1 MKVYEGLAQAFV
13 DEGTTAV
20 FGMMGTA
27 NQHWLN
33 AISKL
38 GVKIYDVRHEGTGL
52 AMAEAMAITNGSPGI
67 CTTTSGPAVTQL
79 ATTMVVASRS
89 KTPLVVFCGDERWGD
104 IDHNH
109 AFNPEPFAAAIE
121 CGFLRV
127 TSAETAYETIQRAF
141 YVARTESRPMMVSA
155 PLDVQLS
162 VMDDMDEYIPSS
174 ALIAPKTNA
183 PDPSAILEAA
193 DIIAGS
199 KFPVLILGHG
209 AVVSEAGNV
218 ALRVADRIGGLVAT
232 TMLAMNW
239 PISGRDYHVGMSGLY
254 STKTAMELFQDAD
267 CVIAVGA
274 SLNKYTTEH
283 GYLYPNARFVQINV
297 KPQVA
302 MGDGR
307 LADCYVQGDGRL
319 ALEMIDEILANRS
332 IQQIGYRT
340 PGVLERLAA
349 AHHDPV
355 VYELEDGTVDPRDAC
370 IMLDEM
376 LPHDVGLVISGSHGP
391 SIALMLC
398 QATRT
403 FIHVNKYFGGMSKG
417 LAAGIGATIATSAPT
432 AVVEGDAGFM
442 MHLSEFET
450 AVRYNLPLL
459 VAVLNDQ
466 ALGAEYHDRAVVDGE
481 LDASL
486 TLISTPDLGAVG
498 VALGGRGHLVQSL
511 EDLRVAISDF
521 VSNPGPMLVDIR
533 TSRNVISVPYRR
545 ILGIDDV

>member
-1 MKVYEGLAQAFV
+1 MKVYEGLAKAFV
-13 DEGTTAV
+13 EEGTTAV

-52 AMAEAMAITNGSPGI
+52 AMAEGMAMLNGSPGI

-79 ATTMVVASRS
+79 ATTMVVAARSR
-89 KTPLVVFCGDERWGD
+89 TPLVVFCGDERWGD
-104 IDHNH
+104 IEHNH

-127 TSAETAYETIQRAF
+127 TSAETAYETVRRAF
-141 YVARTESRPMMVSA
+141 YIARTESRPMMISA
-155 PLDVQLS
+155 PLDVQQT
-162 VMDDMDEYIPSS
+162 VMDDMDEYVPSFS
-174 ALIAPKTNA
+174 LIAPKNNTPN
-183 PDPSAILEAA
+183 PGAIQEAA
-193 DIIAGS
+193 GIIATS

-209 AVVSEAGNV
+209 AVLSEAGDV
-218 ALRVADRIGGLVAT
+218 ALRVAERIGGLIAT

-254 STKTAMELFQDAD
+254 ATKTATELFQDAD

-283 GYLYPNARFVQINV
+283 GYLYPKARFVQISV
-297 KPQVA
+297 SPQVA

-307 LADCYVQGDGRL
+307 LADCYVQGDGRQ
-319 ALEMIDEILANRS
+319 ALEMIEEILIERS
-332 IQQIGYRT
+332 IQQTGYRA
-340 PGVLERLAA
+340 PGVLERLAG
-349 AHHDPV
+349 AHNDPV
-355 VYELEDGTVDPRDAC
+355 VYEIEVGTVDPRDAC
-370 IMLDEM
+370 IIMDEM
-376 LPHDVGLVISGSHGP
+376 LPREVGLVISGSHGP

-398 QATRT
+398 QAERV

-417 LAAGIGATIATSAPT
+417 LAASIGATIATSAPT

-466 ALGAEYHDRAVVDGE
+466 ALGAEYHDPAVVDGE
-481 LDASL
+481 LDPAL

-511 EDLRVAISDF
+511 DDLRAALSDF
-521 VSNPGPMLVDIR
+521 VAHPGPMLVDIR

>member
-1 MKVYEGLAQAFV
+1 
-13 DEGTTAV
+13 
-20 FGMMGTA
+20 
-27 NQHWLN
+27 
-33 AISKL
+33 
-38 GVKIYDVRHEGTGL
+38 
-52 AMAEAMAITNGSPGI
+52 MAI
-67 CTTTSGPAVTQL
+67 
-79 ATTMVVASRS
+79 
-89 KTPLVVFCGDERWGD
+89 
-104 IDHNH
+104 
-109 AFNPEPFAAAIE
+109 
-121 CGFLRV
+121 
-127 TSAETAYETIQRAF
+127 
-141 YVARTESRPMMVSA
+141 
-155 PLDVQLS
+155 
-162 VMDDMDEYIPSS
+162 MDDMDEYLPSS
-174 ALIAPKTNA
+174 ALIAPASTS
-183 PDPSAILEAA
+183 PDPASILHAA
-193 DIIAGS
+193 DLIAAS

-209 AVVSEAGNV
+209 AIVADAGDV
-218 ALRVADRIGGLVAT
+218 ALRVAGRIGGLIST

-307 LADCYVQGDGRL
+307 LAECYVQGDARV
-319 ALEMIDEILANRS
+319 ALEMIDAILVERS
-332 IQQIGYRT
+332 IQQTGYRR
-340 PGVLERLAA
+340 PGVLERLAE

-355 VYELEDGTVDPRDAC
+355 VYELEDATVDPREAC
-370 IMLDEM
+370 LMLDNM
-376 LPHDVGLVISGSHGP
+376 LPHDVGLVISGSHAP

-398 QATRT
+398 QAPRT

-417 LAAGIGATIATSAPT
+417 LAAAIGAAIATSSPT

-450 AVRYNLPLL
+450 AVRYRLPLF

-466 ALGAEYHDRAVVDGE
+466 ALGSELHDPAVVNGE
-481 LDASL
+481 LDPAL
-486 TLISTPDLGAVG
+486 TLISTPNLGAVG

-511 EDLRVAISDF
+511 DDLRVAIDDF

-533 TSRNVISVPYRR
+533 ISTTVVSVPYRR
-545 ILGIDDV
+545 IQGIDDV

>member
-1 MKVYEGLAQAFV
+1 MKVYEGLAKAFV

-20 FGMMGTA
+20 FGMMGSA
-27 NQHWLN
+27 NQHWIN
-33 AISKL
+33 ALSRL
-38 GVKIYDVRHEGTGL
+38 GVRIYDVRHEGTGL
-52 AMAEAMAITNGSPGI
+52 AMAEAMAITSGSPGI

-89 KTPLVVFCGDERWGD
+89 RTPLVVFCGDERWGD

-109 AFNPEPFAAAIE
+109 AFDQARFAAAIE

-127 TSAETAYETIQRAF
+127 TSAETAYETVRRAF

-155 PLDVQLS
+155 PLDVQLAL
-162 VMDDMDEYIPSS
+162 MDELDEYVPSS
-174 ALIAPKTNA
+174 ASIAPKTNS
-183 PDPSAILEAA
+183 PDPSDILEAA
-193 DIIAGS
+193 NIIAES

-209 AVVSEAGNV
+209 AVVSDAGDV
-218 ALRVADRIGGLVAT
+218 ALRVAHRIGGLVST

-274 SLNKYTTEH
+274 SLNKYTTQH

-297 KPQVA
+297 QPQVA

-319 ALEMIDEILANRS
+319 ALEMIDEILAERS
-332 IQQIGYRT
+332 IQRIGYRS
-340 PGVLERLAA
+340 PGVLERLAE
-349 AHHDPV
+349 AHQDPV
-355 VYELEDGTVDPRDAC
+355 VYELQDGTVDPRDAC
-370 IMLDEM
+370 RMLDEL
-376 LPHDVGLVISGSHGP
+376 LPQDIGLVISGSHAP

-398 QATRT
+398 QAPRS

-417 LAAGIGATIATSAPT
+417 LAAAIGAAIATSAPT

-450 AVRYNLPLL
+450 AVRYSLPLF

-466 ALGAEYHDRAVVDGE
+466 ALGSELHDPAVANGD
-481 LDASL
+481 LDPSL
-486 TLISTPDLGAVG
+486 TFISTPNLGAVG
-498 VALGGRGHLVQSL
+498 VALGGRGHLVQTL
-511 EDLRVAISDF
+511 EDLRVAVSDF

-533 TSRNVISVPYRR
+533 ISSNVVSLPYRR
-545 ILGIDDV
+545 IQGIDDV